1 MKIALPDAEAT
12 TALGQAIAPLLA
24 AGDSLLLYGPLG
36 MGKSK
41 AGRGGQ
47 EQASKGDRRHPA

>member
-24 AGDSLLLYGPLG
+24 SGDIKQSAPASAYVDHRFA
-36 MGKSK
+36 K
-41 AGRGGQ
+41 AAK
-47 EQASKGDRRHPA
+47 E